1 MPGGPDHNFGSYPLD
16 ISYNYGGL
24 LLRSVLLVGFCGV
37 LLLGLEVEQ
46 YSEWLVSQSWGLLKN
61 FFIEYSPFSN

>member
-37 LLLGLEVEQ
+37 LLLGLEFEQ
-46 YSEWLVSQSWGLLKN
+46 YSGWLVS
-61 FFIEYSPFSN
+61 